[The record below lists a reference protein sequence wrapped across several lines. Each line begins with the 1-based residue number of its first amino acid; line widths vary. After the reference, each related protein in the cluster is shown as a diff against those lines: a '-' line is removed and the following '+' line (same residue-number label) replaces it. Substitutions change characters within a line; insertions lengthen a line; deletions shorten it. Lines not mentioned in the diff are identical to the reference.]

1 MLVDYNVVVVVV
13 VVDVAV
19 RTGGRNSRIE
29 LLNGMHLIDAMSP
42 TCTPHFLKYVPSMT
56 KS

>member
-1 MLVDYNVVVVVV
+1 MLVDYNVVVVV

-42 TCTPHFLKYVPSMT
+42 TCTPHFLKYVHSMT